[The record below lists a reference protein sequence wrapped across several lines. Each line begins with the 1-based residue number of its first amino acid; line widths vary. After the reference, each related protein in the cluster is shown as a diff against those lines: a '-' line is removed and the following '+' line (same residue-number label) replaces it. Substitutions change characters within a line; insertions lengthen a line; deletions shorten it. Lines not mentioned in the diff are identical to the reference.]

1 MRSMSYSTFDDAQG
15 LDILRDFEQVWL
27 EVGAGDASNPAPEA
41 ECDSIW
47 LECDGELVDAAS
59 VTLVGTRK
67 SSCGFETLVFICP
80 HCNEP
85 HESLRFR

>member
-1 MRSMSYSTFDDAQG
+1 MNLLPDSTFDDTQG
-15 LDILRDFEQVWL
+15 LDILRDFERVWL
-27 EVGAGDASNPAPEA
+27 EAGARDTSPAEV
-41 ECDSIW
+41 ESDSIW
-47 LECDGELVDAAS
+47 LECDGELVDAGS

-67 SSCGFETLVFICP
+67 SACGFETLVFICP

>member
-1 MRSMSYSTFDDAQG
+1 MNLIPDSTFDDTQG
-15 LDILRDFEQVWL
+15 LDILRDFEHVWL
-27 EVGAGDASNPAPEA
+27 EAGAADTNPASEA
-41 ECDSIW
+41 ESDSIW
-47 LECDGELVDAAS
+47 LECNGELVDAAA
-59 VTLVGTRK
+59 VKVVGVRK

>member
-1 MRSMSYSTFDDAQG
+1 MSSMPDSVFDDAQG
-15 LDILRDFEQVWL
+15 LDIFRDFERVWL
-27 EVGAGDASNPAPEA
+27 EVGTRDTNPAPEV

-47 LECDGELVDAAS
+47 LECDGELVDAGS

-67 SSCGFETLVFICP
+67 SACGFETLVFICP

>member
-1 MRSMSYSTFDDAQG
+1 MNLIPDSTFDDAQG
-15 LDILRDFEQVWL
+15 LDILRDFERVWN
-27 EVGAGDASNPAPEA
+27 EVGASDTNPAYEA

-47 LECDGELVDAAS
+47 LECNGELVAAAS
-59 VTLVGTRK
+59 VKLVGARK
-67 SSCGFETLVFICP
+67 SACGFETMVFICP